1 MGQTRD
7 ERMMSLLDTF
17 LEGQGENADVS
28 KELGAVP
35 MDYVAAYLETPTA
48 ESASDKVIRSKTE
61 QLLDTFL
68 SSDYKKPS
76 FAPLPDDTPATDAAD
91 EDHEDAEPLEDTES
105 GADEVQDDA
114 KELDDAYFTET
125 LARIYLKQHR
135 YDKALEIIRSL
146 YLNFPNKSIYFAD
159 QIRYL
164 EKLVLINQK

>member
-1 MGQTRD
+1 MVMGQSRD
-7 ERMMSLLDTF
+7 DRVMSLLDSF
-17 LEGQGENADVS
+17 LEGREEKVS
-28 KELGAVP
+28 AVDELISVP
-35 MDYVAAYLETPTA
+35 LDYVSAYLDTPSKA
-48 ESASDKVIRSKTE
+48 DESCADRAIRSKTE

-68 SSDYKKPS
+68 ASDYSKPEFILES
-76 FAPLPDDTPATDAAD
+76 AETAPESSAD
-91 EDHEDAEPLEDTES
+91 ET
-105 GADEVQDDA
+105 QDDA

-164 EKLVLINQK
+164 EKLVKINQKSK

>member
-1 MGQTRD
+1 MVMGQSRD
-7 ERMMSLLDTF
+7 DRVMSLLDSF
-17 LEGQGENADVS
+17 LEGREEKVS
-28 KELGAVP
+28 AVDELISVP
-35 MDYVAAYLETPTA
+35 MDYVSAYLDTPSKTDDS
-48 ESASDKVIRSKTE
+48 SADSAIRSKTE

-68 SSDYKKPS
+68 ASDYRKPE
-76 FAPLPDDTPATDAAD
+76 FILETGETAPESSAD
-91 EDHEDAEPLEDTES
+91 EA
-105 GADEVQDDA
+105 QDDA

-164 EKLVLINQK
+164 EKLVKINQKSK

>member
-1 MGQTRD
+1 MQTKD
-7 ERMMSLLDTF
+7 ERMMSLLDSF
-17 LEGQGENADVS
+17 LEGRGESADVS

-35 MDYVAAYLETPTA
+35 MDYVATYLATPTVG
-48 ESASDKVIRSKTE
+48 ESAADRTIRSKTE

-68 SSDYKKPS
+68 SSDFTRPG
-76 FAPLPDDTPATDAAD
+76 FEPATEDAQESTAMDEAD
-91 EDHEDAEPLEDTES
+91 NDAEP
-105 GADEVQDDA
+105 
-114 KELDDAYFTET
+114 LDDAYFTET
-125 LARIYLKQHR
+125 LARIYLKQRR

>member
-7 ERMMSLLDTF
+7 ERMMSLLDSF
-17 LEGQGENADVS
+17 LEGQGESADVS
-28 KELGAVP
+28 MELGAVLP
-35 MDYVAAYLETPTA
+35 VDYVSAYLATPTPA
-48 ESASDKVIRSKTE
+48 ESAADKAIRSKTE

-68 SSDYKKPS
+68 SSDYRKPS
-76 FAPLPDDTPATDAAD
+76 FELQAEDTAQTDTVDEAD
-91 EDHEDAEPLEDTES
+91 EGAEPLDDT
-105 GADEVQDDA
+105 
-114 KELDDAYFTET
+114 YFTET
-125 LARIYLKQHR
+125 LARIYLKQRR

>member
-68 SSDYKKPS
+68 SSAYKKPS
-76 FAPLPDDTPATDAAD
+76 FAPLPDDTPVTDVAD
-91 EDHEDAEPLEDTES
+91 EDQEDAEPLEDT
-105 GADEVQDDA
+105 
-114 KELDDAYFTET
+114 YFTET
-125 LARIYLKQHR
+125 LARIYLKQRR